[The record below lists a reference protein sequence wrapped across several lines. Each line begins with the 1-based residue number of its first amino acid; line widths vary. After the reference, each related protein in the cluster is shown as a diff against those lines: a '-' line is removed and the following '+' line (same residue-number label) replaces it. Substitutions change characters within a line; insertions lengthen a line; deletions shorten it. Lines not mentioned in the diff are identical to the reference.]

1 MNFRSPSC
9 SSQFLFSLGFIS
21 QAMFWLRF
29 QNISIMGEMLWNIFW
44 RGWSWGNHQSLREIL
59 WSAPPPRPQCA
70 TVRPHLFFILFPV
83 NRIRMIFVFN
93 IKKNAATPFLFFYLN
108 YISTRPGENT
118 GCFLTVPSAKRKN
131 GFQLTRTFCT
141 LRISWDKISDWKLGG
156 TVKKNTLYIYT
167 YLLPKIDHFC
177 IYKGFF
183 IKSPVLI

>member
-70 TVRPHLFFILFPV
+70 TVRPHLFFVLFPV
-83 NRIRMIFVFN
+83 NRIRMIFVCN
-93 IKKNAATPFLFFYLN
+93 IKKRCHTFFF
-108 YISTRPGENT
+108 ISTTSLQDLEKIQGV
-118 GCFLTVPSAKRKN
+118 FLTVPSAKRKN

-156 TVKKNTLYIYT
+156 TVKKNTQRT
-167 YLLPKIDHFC
+167 KHD
-177 IYKGFF
+177 
-183 IKSPVLI
+183 KSVNTGKTVQE

>member
-1 MNFRSPSC
+1 
-9 SSQFLFSLGFIS
+9 
-21 QAMFWLRF
+21 MFWLRF

-93 IKKNAATPFLFFYLN
+93 IKPLPHLFFFYLN

-118 GCFLTVPSAKRKN
+118 GCFCNCSAQISVLKRKN
-131 GFQLTRTFCT
+131 VFQPTRIFCT
-141 LRISWDKISDWKLGG
+141 LRISWNRISDWLPIAFRFG
-156 TVKKNTLYIYT
+156 TENWEEQLKKITL
-167 YLLPKIDHFC
+167 
-177 IYKGFF
+177 
-183 IKSPVLI
+183 